1 MFSLAAILFAV
12 LMGFFM
18 SLTLTLCISIYLI
31 GFNAMFLD
39 KRLQLWPIA
48 YPIAVVSIIVY
59 RPLVLNLSGKLVR
72 WYQMPK
78 K

>member
-1 MFSLAAILFAV
+1 
-12 LMGFFM
+12 
-18 SLTLTLCISIYLI
+18 
-31 GFNAMFLD
+31 MFLD
-39 KRLQLWPIA
+39 KWLQLWPIA
-48 YPIAVVSIIVY
+48 YPIAVVSIIIY